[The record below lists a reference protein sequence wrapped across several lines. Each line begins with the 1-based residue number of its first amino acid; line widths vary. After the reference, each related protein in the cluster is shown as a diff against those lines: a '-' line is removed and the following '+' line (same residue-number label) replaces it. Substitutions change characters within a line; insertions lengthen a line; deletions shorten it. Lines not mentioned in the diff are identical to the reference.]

1 MKTICVVTST
11 RADYGLLSP
20 VLFKLN
26 KDSELNLHLVVTGSH
41 LSKKYGMTIQE
52 IYGERIPIHECISI
66 LPEDDFTNVSQIMAN
81 ALVSFAEYFSKNRP
95 DLVLV
100 LGDRYEIFAVCCA
113 AVNNLIRIAHIH
125 GGETTEGA
133 IDECYRHSITKM
145 SYLHFTSCE
154 AYRRRII
161 QLGED
166 PHRVFNVGALGI
178 ENVLNIPYLNKDK
191 LSKELGFNLNL
202 PYVVVTYH
210 PVTLEY
216 HTARQH
222 CKELFKALDLFPC
235 LGVLITK
242 SNADADGV
250 IINDMIDEYCKCRP
264 NCKAFFSLGA
274 QRYLTTVKYSK
285 AVIGNSSSGILEV
298 PALGV
303 PTVNIGDRQKG
314 RVKPPSVVDCLP
326 MVESISDAIRK
337 VLGSGFR
344 AMLSQGTNV
353 YGSGDSSRKIVEILK
368 HYLNVTHI
376 DLKKRFYDL
385 PFAEKT

>member
-1 MKTICVVTST
+1 MST
-11 RADYGLLSP
+11 VSVDQIVR
-20 VLFKLN
+20 LFL
-26 KDSELNLHLVVTGSH
+26 
-41 LSKKYGMTIQE
+41 
-52 IYGERIPIHECISI
+52 
-66 LPEDDFTNVSQIMAN
+66 
-81 ALVSFAEYFSKNRP
+81 
-95 DLVLV
+95 
-100 LGDRYEIFAVCCA
+100 
-113 AVNNLIRIAHIH
+113 
-125 GGETTEGA
+125 
-133 IDECYRHSITKM
+133 
-145 SYLHFTSCE
+145 
-154 AYRRRII
+154 
-161 QLGED
+161 
-166 PHRVFNVGALGI
+166 
-178 ENVLNIPYLNKDK
+178 
-191 LSKELGFNLNL
+191 
-202 PYVVVTYH
+202 
-210 PVTLEY
+210 
-216 HTARQH
+216 
-222 CKELFKALDLFPC
+222 
-235 LGVLITK
+235 
-242 SNADADGV
+242 
-250 IINDMIDEYCKCRP
+250 
-264 NCKAFFSLGA
+264 LGA